1 MNLYS
6 KSRCSDAE
14 VAHGVRSAH
23 AAERGCTAE
32 SIAWLGEFQDR
43 RLHVPE
49 GFPDALSWCMAELH
63 LAKSSAYK
71 RLRAARAARRF
82 PVLFPALAD
91 GRLHVSAI
99 VLLEPHLTLD
109 NVDELLTAAT
119 HQTCEAIELLLAKRW
134 PRPDVPTSLWSV
146 NGTGTKAPVSTSTL
160 AAADVAKSTQQ
171 QEPVPE
177 LTAVVVAAAAPS
189 SEAPASV
196 APVGEAPSLSPT
208 GASTPD
214 HAPSPVPVPTWS
226 RLAPLSPGRHEFRT
240 TFDEETVELL
250 RKAQDLLSHVIP
262 SRAAPDVLKRVLTD
276 WVRASERRKYGLTD
290 QPRAARS
297 GAPDGRRIPAAV
309 QRAVMRRDGHRCT
322 FVAADGRRCESRTRL
337 EFDHVRPL
345 ARGGQTSV
353 DNLRLRCRAH
363 NFHEAERVFGKG
375 FMAKKLARAK
385 HGAS

>member
-1 MNLYS
+1 MNPYS

-23 AAERGCTAE
+23 AVERGNTAE

-99 VLLEPHLTLD
+99 VLLEPHLTQD
-109 NVDELLTAAT
+109 NVDELVTAAT

-134 PRPDVPTSLWSV
+134 PRPDVPTTLWSA
-146 NGTGTKAPVSTSTL
+146 NGTGVKVPVPTSTL
-160 AAADVAKSTQQ
+160 AAEDVAKSTQEQ
-171 QEPVPE
+171 VPVPE
-177 LTAVVVAAAAPS
+177 SLAAAT
-189 SEAPASV
+189 AS
-196 APVGEAPSLSPT
+196 ASPT
-208 GASTPD
+208 SEVPALLPAEPPVSD
-214 HAPSPVPVPTWS
+214 QAPPPAPPSTWS

-240 TFDEETVELL
+240 TLDEETVVLL

-262 SRAAPDVLKRVLTD
+262 SRAAPDVLKRVLAD

-290 QPRAARS
+290 QPRVARS
-297 GAPDGRRIPAAV
+297 GAPDSHSIPAAV

-322 FVAADGRRCESRTRL
+322 FVSADGRRCESRTRL

-353 DNLRLRCRAH
+353 DNLRMRCRAH
-363 NFHEAERVFGKG
+363 NFHEAEKVFGKR
-375 FMAKKLARAK
+375 FMAGKLAQAKRA
-385 HGAS
+385 GS